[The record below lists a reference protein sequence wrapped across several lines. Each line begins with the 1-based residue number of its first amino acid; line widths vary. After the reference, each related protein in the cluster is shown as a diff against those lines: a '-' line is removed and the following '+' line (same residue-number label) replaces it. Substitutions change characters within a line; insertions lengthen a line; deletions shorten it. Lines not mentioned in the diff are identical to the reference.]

1 MDWFLYDNGLRHE
14 RVKFR
19 IKVSSKNPRKKSL
32 SDMSDWAL
40 CAHLRQAYLGSYRTS
55 KMERFA
61 KIASNLQQYQSFF
74 FNNVAGLRPATLLKK
89 RLWLRC
95 FPLNFAKFLRT
106 PFYRT
111 HLGNCF

>member
-1 MDWFLYDNGLRHE
+1 MDWFLYGNGLRHE

-40 CAHLRQAYLGSYRTS
+40 HAHLRQAYLESYRTS
-55 KMERFA
+55 KMEQFA

-111 HLGNCF
+111 PLGNCF